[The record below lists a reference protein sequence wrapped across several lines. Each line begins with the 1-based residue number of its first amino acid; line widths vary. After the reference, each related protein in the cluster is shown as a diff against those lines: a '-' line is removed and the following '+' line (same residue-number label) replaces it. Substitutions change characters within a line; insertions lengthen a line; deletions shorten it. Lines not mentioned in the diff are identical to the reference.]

1 VGVEWPGSDK
11 EFLKDKGEGI
21 KDKMGR
27 TVFVARDRVSLEQLP
42 RFENSQ
48 NVNDSYLSF
57 AETFPRCHFHVSRI
71 PETSK

>member
-27 TVFVARDRVSLEQLP
+27 TVFVARDRVSLEELP

-48 NVNDSYLSF
+48 
-57 AETFPRCHFHVSRI
+57 
-71 PETSK
+71 TSK